1 MIQMHFEPSGVT
13 TIYMFFSGLF
23 GISFAIAGLV
33 ALIWAIIVLSK
44 TNTYLK
50 LLIEDRRKRDYS
62 SQNQHATSLKEEQW
76 NPEEK
81 R

>member
-1 MIQMHFEPSGVT
+1 MDFEPSGVT
-13 TIYMFFSGLF
+13 TLYMFFSGLLA
-23 GISFAIAGLV
+23 ISFAITGLV

-50 LLIEDRRKRDYS
+50 LLIEDRRKRDDS
-62 SQNQHATSLKEEQW
+62 SQNQYAANLKEEQL

>member
-1 MIQMHFEPSGVT
+1 MDFEPSGVT
-13 TIYMFFSGLF
+13 TLYMLFSGLLA
-23 GISFAIAGLV
+23 ISFAIAGLV
-33 ALIWAIIVLSK
+33 ALIWAVIVLSK

-50 LLIEDRRKRDYS
+50 LLIEDRRKRDDS
-62 SQNQHATSLKEEQW
+62 SQNQYAGNSKEEQL